1 MILRPIFEKLFK
13 FRETVSRQNKSRPG
27 ADDGFDPHEKPFLDH
42 LEDLRKTLMKI
53 AAALAITTIL
63 GFAFHKQI
71 FEFVLSPLDLAT
83 FPDEAGGGSLR
94 ERLSFMVLSPPE
106 ILMLSI
112 KVSFFAGLIGAFP
125 LLVFFIG
132 EFVLPGLRQQEKK
145 LVIPGIGIGFILFII
160 GASFAFYMATPI
172 ALKFFYQFQIER
184 IGLIKPELPDE
195 QQFTPITIETGEDGT
210 VKATDLKGK
219 GLAALA
225 EESTTATAEA
235 LPATEPEPEPEPAL
249 PTEPEPATEPV
260 PVPVTEP
267 VAPVEA
273 EDDTAP
279 QIAEHQSKADL
290 LPDEQKE
297 SIRDYLMELIVVE
310 KGAGVSVYFDKP
322 TGKIVI
328 STEDRKKIQYRIG
341 EYISFVT
348 RLVLVFGISF
358 QLPVVV
364 TILAKLQ
371 LLTARVMR
379 STRAFAWVIILV
391 LAAIFTPPD
400 VFTLALLG
408 GPLII
413 LYEICIWIA
422 WGIEKN
428 REKARREE
436 EISERDRLSALYS
449 KPADELSEEEKAEMH
464 KREIEQYERE
474 HAHLDEHHYD
484 PHDDAGSESF
494 GHDPHSIGYDP
505 SHDEGWH
512 GDHDHDHHHD
522 DPYHQ
527 PDHDDAALDPHQQHD
542 PHENAEA
549 HRPVQDWPDVDDS
562 GDQSFGSEIES
573 DHAEPSDS
581 SEASSDDAPAEDS
594 EDKNAHQ
601 ACEPG
606 GSIVNPNVATLED
619 LIALPGVDEELADH
633 ILLYRPFDNFD
644 ELLEVPGMDEQVL
657 NEIIDRIVLE

>member
-1 MILRPIFEKLFK
+1 MILRPLFEKLFK
-13 FRETVSRQNKSRPG
+13 FRETVSKQNKARPG
-27 ADDGFDPHEKPFLDH
+27 ADEGFDPHEKPFLDH

-83 FPDEAGGGSLR
+83 FSDETGGGSLR

-145 LVIPGIGIGFILFII
+145 LVIPGIGIGFLLFIT
-160 GASFAFYMATPI
+160 GAAFAFYMATPI
-172 ALKFFYQFQIER
+172 ALKFFYQFQIDR

-195 QQFTPITIETGEDGT
+195 QQFTPIGIETGEDGT
-210 VKATDLKGK
+210 VKATDIKEKGI
-219 GLAALA
+219 AALS
-225 EESTTATAEA
+225 EESTSAAEKTPEVKS
-235 LPATEPEPEPEPAL
+235 PAKAEVDAETPPAG
-249 PTEPEPATEPV
+249 
-260 PVPVTEP
+260 
-267 VAPVEA
+267 
-273 EDDTAP
+273 
-279 QIAEHQSKADL
+279 HQSKADL

-310 KGAGVSVYFDKP
+310 KGAGVSVYYDKP
-322 TGKIVI
+322 SGKLVI

-379 STRAFAWVIILV
+379 ATRAFAWVIILV

-422 WGIEKN
+422 WGIERK

-436 EISERDRLSALYS
+436 EISERERLSALYS

-484 PHDDAGSESF
+484 EHDDPESESF
-494 GHDPHSIGYDP
+494 GHAPHSIGYDP
-505 SHDEGWH
+505 GHDEGWH
-512 GDHDHDHHHD
+512 DDHDHHHHD

-527 PDHDDAALDPHQQHD
+527 PDHDDDTLDPHQQHD

-549 HRPVQDWPDVDDS
+549 HRPVQDWPDVDEA

-573 DHAEPSDS
+573 DHAEPSDHS
-581 SEASSDDAPAEDS
+581 GTPGDEGQSESSDDND
-594 EDKNAHQ
+594 AHQ

-619 LIALPGVDEELADH
+619 LMALPGVDEELADH

-657 NEIIDRIVLE
+657 NEFIDRIVLE

>member
-13 FRETVSRQNKSRPG
+13 FRETVSRKNTSRPG

-53 AAALAITTIL
+53 CAALAITTIL

-71 FEFVLSPLDLAT
+71 FHAVMLPLSLPLAELKDDQGNVIGQLVQ
-83 FPDEAGGGSLR
+83 FIH
-94 ERLSFMVLSPPE
+94 FIVLSPPE
-106 ILMLSI
+106 ILVLSI

-145 LVIPGIGIGFILFII
+145 LVIPGIGIGFALFII
-160 GASFAFYMATPI
+160 GGSFAFFFAVPMAM
-172 ALKFFYQFQIER
+172 KFFYEFGRDR
-184 IGLIKPELPDE
+184 IGFVHPDLTE
-195 QQFTPITIETGEDGT
+195 ERTYVPITIAGSDKTVSAADIASGGVDSLTGD
-210 VKATDLKGK
+210 
-219 GLAALA
+219 
-225 EESTTATAEA
+225 TTS
-235 LPATEPEPEPEPAL
+235 PPVVVV
-249 PTEPEPATEPV
+249 PTETK
-260 PVPVTEP
+260 VTP
-267 VAPVEA
+267 
-273 EDDTAP
+273 
-279 QIAEHQSKADL
+279 
-290 LPDEQKE
+290 LPDDLRDA
-297 SIRDYLMELIVVE
+297 IRDYLLDLIVVE
-310 KGAGVSVYFDKP
+310 QGSTVSITYLENAGKLA
-322 TGKIVI
+322 I
-328 STEDRKKIQYRIG
+328 STGTRDKTEYRIG

-348 RLVLVFGISF
+348 RLILVFGISF

-379 STRAFAWVIILV
+379 STRSFAWVIILV

-408 GPLII
+408 GPMIL

-422 WGIEKN
+422 WGIERK
-428 REKARREE
+428 REKVRREE
-436 EISERDRLSALYS
+436 EIFERDRLSALYS
-449 KPADELSEEEKAEMH
+449 KPADELSEKEKAEMH

-474 HAHLDEHHYD
+474 HAHPDDHHHDEHDD
-484 PHDDAGSESF
+484 PESESF

-512 GDHDHDHHHD
+512 DDHGHHHDHD

-527 PDHDDAALDPHQQHD
+527 PDHDDDALDPHQLHD

-549 HRPVQDWPDVDDS
+549 HRPVQDWPDVDEA
-562 GDQSFGSEIES
+562 GDHSFGSEIES
-573 DHAEPSDS
+573 DHVEPADS
-581 SEASSDDAPAEDS
+581 SEPSGNDDSSEPAGNDKDEASDDKAG
-594 EDKNAHQ
+594 HQ
-601 ACEPG
+601 ACEPT

-619 LIALPGVDEELADH
+619 LMALPGVDEELADH

-644 ELLEVPGMDEQVL
+644 ELLEVPGMDEQLL
-657 NEIIDRIVLE
+657 NEFIDRIVLE

>member
-1 MILRPIFEKLFK
+1 MILRPLFEKLFK
-13 FRETVSRQNKSRPG
+13 FRENVSKQNKARPG
-27 ADDGFDPHEKPFLDH
+27 ADEGYDPHEKPFLDH
-42 LEDLRKTLMKI
+42 LEDLRRTLMKI

-71 FEFVLSPLDLAT
+71 FEFVLSPLDMASFT
-83 FPDEAGGGSLR
+83 DEAGGGTLR

-125 LLVFFIG
+125 LLVFFLG
-132 EFVLPGLRQQEKK
+132 EFVIPGLRQQEKK
-145 LVIPGIGIGFILFII
+145 LVIPGIGIGFLLFLT
-160 GASFAFYMATPI
+160 GAAFAFYMATPI

-210 VKATDLKGK
+210 VKATAIKEKGI
-219 GLAALA
+219 AALG
-225 EESTTATAEA
+225 EESTATPSPEEA
-235 LPATEPEPEPEPAL
+235 PETDAPAKTKDDSDTGVAGSPEKVGTPL
-249 PTEPEPATEPV
+249 S
-260 PVPVTEP
+260 
-267 VAPVEA
+267 
-273 EDDTAP
+273 EDM
-279 QIAEHQSKADL
+279 QLSV
-290 LPDEQKE
+290 
-297 SIRDYLMELIVVE
+297 RRYLMELIVVE
-310 KGAGVSVYFDKP
+310 KGAGVSVYYDQP

-379 STRAFAWVIILV
+379 ATRAFAWVIILV

-422 WGIEKN
+422 WGIERK
-428 REKARREE
+428 REKVRREE
-436 EISERDRLSALYS
+436 EIADRERLSALYS

-484 PHDDAGSESF
+484 DHDEPGSDNF
-494 GHDPHSIGYDP
+494 GHDPHAIGYDP
-505 SHDEGWH
+505 GHDEGWH
-512 GDHDHDHHHD
+512 DDHGHHHDHDHD

-527 PDHDDAALDPHQQHD
+527 PDHDDAALAPHQHD

-549 HRPVQDWPDVDDS
+549 HRPIQDWPDVDGA

-581 SEASSDDAPAEDS
+581 GATPDEPGENADDDHSHE
-594 EDKNAHQ
+594 

-606 GSIVNPNVATLED
+606 GGIVNPNVATLED
-619 LIALPGVDEELADH
+619 LMALPGVDEELADH

-644 ELLEVPGMDEQVL
+644 ELLEVPGMEEHLL
-657 NEIIDRIVLE
+657 NEFIDRIVLE